1 MKLKHK
7 FCRTF
12 VAMFW
17 GWVACNPCLLVL
29 AFSFPEASFSF
40 TLFSWM
46 HVTLCSAVIVFLA
59 WLLIFLPVDLAVKE
73 SSSLRDSRKAAGC
86 GALAGFLSAFLPM
99 VIPGLRAEASEMLIV
114 APVSAVCGLVA
125 SLHVVRRYPCRLHC
139 ESLPQSPL
147 PYDYPHSVL

>member
-29 AFSFPEASFSF
+29 EFSFSEAI

-46 HVTLCSAVIVFLA
+46 HVTLSSAVIVFLA

-73 SSSLRDSRKAAGC
+73 SSSLREPRKAAGC
-86 GALAGFLSAFLPM
+86 GALAGFLSALLPM
-99 VIPGLRAEASEMLIV
+99 AIPGLQAEASEMLIV

-125 SLHVVRRYPCRLHC
+125 SLHVVRRYPCRLHG
-139 ESLPQSPL
+139 E
-147 PYDYPHSVL
+147 